1 MRRRRNEEVAGKI
14 GHQASSVGVQVERG
28 ALLQQS
34 AAYPPHGRRSHPH
47 ADLSSDDIAR
57 HERAI
62 AYQESIKQQM
72 EEKRQRD
79 EQEKARRKAE
89 DVALERKIMQG
100 GVVDNTDLRQ
110 APKSQPQPT
119 GFAVGSN
126 DPESKRMR
134 AIAYQESIKQQ
145 MEEKRQRDEQE
156 KARRKAEDVAL
167 ERKMIEV
174 NSTVDVGRRRYSGG
188 GQQPA
193 PLPTQQKKSPSPP
206 PPLPPTQP
214 DYIPPFLA
222 ESPVVGDT
230 MLGRGSEGLPSHQH
244 HDGPYPPVQVE
255 IGGHHTNLGGIGN
268 GSEVNPPFYK
278 PQPTFDQRPYDDAP
292 QQQHHQYHCGP
303 PPAGRADPH
312 FSKPLYTPIFA
323 SYNNNNI
330 NGESGLETHS
340 RPPQRQQYSGFQ
352 PSANAYPPHD
362 ARHESPYQPPHP
374 GTLAGGNVHTNNRA
388 ASPELPWLKNS
399 ASPRQEDDED
409 LELDGESALVLL
421 R

>member
-89 DVALERKIMQG
+89 DVALERKM
-100 GVVDNTDLRQ
+100 N
-110 APKSQPQPT
+110 
-119 GFAVGSN
+119 
-126 DPESKRMR
+126 
-134 AIAYQESIKQQ
+134 
-145 MEEKRQRDEQE
+145 
-156 KARRKAEDVAL
+156 
-167 ERKMIEV
+167 EV
-174 NSTVDVGRRRYSGG
+174 SNSTVDVGRRRYSGG

-222 ESPVVGDT
+222 ESPLVGDT

-244 HDGPYPPVQVE
+244 HEGPYPPVQVE

-292 QQQHHQYHCGP
+292 QQQHHQNHYGP

-323 SYNNNNI
+323 SYNNYNNI

-362 ARHESPYQPPHP
+362 ARHENPYQPPHP
-374 GTLAGGNVHTNNRA
+374 GTLAGGNVHTNTNNRA